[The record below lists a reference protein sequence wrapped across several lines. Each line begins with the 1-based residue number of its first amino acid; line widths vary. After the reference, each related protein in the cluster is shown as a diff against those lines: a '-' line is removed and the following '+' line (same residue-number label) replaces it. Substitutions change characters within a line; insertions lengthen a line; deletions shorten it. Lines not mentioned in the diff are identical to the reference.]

1 MNKVMLA
8 LSMLIMQMLSQSGL
22 TGASSGPLSLS
33 SELAQEEPAVALR
46 GSEQSNSESIP
57 SWRVKLGLGPREVPV
72 TGIFER
78 ERIES
83 YVMDALDNCK
93 SSVEELGKKGKIR
106 GYYSADLKSIVLDY
120 DSLKEMA
127 SRTVKGRQIDPF
139 MDRVVNMAEAI
150 RQECTFF
157 EQKAE
162 FLVEKVTGTDSDF
175 GGNDQVEEMIDAD
188 ISQVKREMARLREV
202 TEEKKYELRIFISD
216 I

>member
-1 MNKVMLA
+1 MLA

-93 SSVEELGKKGKIR
+93 KGQPITVIFAGCIIVMTLDASKHGICALPLDLIGHCTLPSLVVTLRFSRQVVFFPNCELLPGSGVHCC
-106 GYYSADLKSIVLDY
+106 GLV
-120 DSLKEMA
+120 
-127 SRTVKGRQIDPF
+127 T
-139 MDRVVNMAEAI
+139 
-150 RQECTFF
+150 TFRAF
-157 EQKAE
+157 RWFA
-162 FLVEKVTGTDSDF
+162 LCLG
-175 GGNDQVEEMIDAD
+175 
-188 ISQVKREMARLREV
+188 
-202 TEEKKYELRIFISD
+202 
-216 I
+216 